1 MAPYRYKEALNI
13 GFQLSITVG
22 ILIHSLC
29 HCTSLRWLHTDTEE
43 LSTLA
48 FNCQSQLTVVSACI
62 VAKFGVDGNPG
73 ELPEW
78 YAIVVVLFIC
88 IYVIGFSW
96 SWGPLGWLVPSEI
109 FPLEIRLAGQSINIS
124 VNMFFTFAMLK
135 SCYQCSAI

>member
-1 MAPYRYKEALNI
+1 MIVCFP
-13 GFQLSITVG
+13 Q
-22 ILIHSLC
+22 
-29 HCTSLRWLHTDTEE
+29 
-43 LSTLA
+43 
-48 FNCQSQLTVVSACI
+48 TVVSVCI

-124 VNMFFTFAMLK
+124 VNMFFTFVMLKQRVSQLRRWAKYGRTTTTGPDSSAKTTLLPMEGLRWAKVAMLQK
-135 SCYQCSAI
+135 S